1 MPRPA
6 GISKTGGRKEGT
18 PNKATATRE
27 AEIRAAGMTPLEFML
42 GVMRD
47 DGKTVELRLEAAAKA
62 APYIHPRLSSVA
74 LGQCIDVGARLL
86 IDCGGKDL
94 AQPISREHVAPPLC
108 PRRPHQ
114 KLHQAISATGH
125 GAPRSRVRDPQCSFE
140 TARRPC
146 CREPLKTAAGARKAP
161 PSQPPPIAARQS
173 CHRPA
178 CPRA

>member
-6 GISKTGGRKEGT
+6 GIPKAGGGKEGT

-62 APYIHPRLSSVA
+62 APYVHPRLSSVA

-94 AQPISREHVAPPLC
+94 AQPISREHVSPPPC
-108 PRRPHQ
+108 PRSPHQ
-114 KLHQAISATGH
+114 KLHQAIVASGH
-125 GAPRSRVRDPQCSFE
+125 AAPRCCVCDSRS
-140 TARRPC
+140 
-146 CREPLKTAAGARKAP
+146 
-161 PSQPPPIAARQS
+161 S
-173 CHRPA
+173 
-178 CPRA
+178 